1 MNGYAAWGMRKA
13 SSPAVA
19 RFAAAAAFPPGAGGY
34 NNPTKKKDPAN
45 YATDAPNPAAKDAAR
60 SMEAPRTPDVSIEAS
75 TSGVPVKQGEDK
87 VWAKRIDAWPVW
99 AKRIAYSS
107 GLADPHPDCDHHMI
121 EDPEDPE
128 DLQCELVWLR
138 LVSLQQAVTTAMH

>member
-1 MNGYAAWGMRKA
+1 
-13 SSPAVA
+13 
-19 RFAAAAAFPPGAGGY
+19 
-34 NNPTKKKDPAN
+34 
-45 YATDAPNPAAKDAAR
+45 
-60 SMEAPRTPDVSIEAS
+60 MEAPRTPDVSIEAP

-87 VWAKRIDAWPVW
+87 EPWPVWAKDMVASWPVW
-99 AKRIAYSS
+99 AKRVAYSS
-107 GLADPHPDCDHHMI
+107 GLADPHRDCDHHMI